1 MGNPFIPFP
10 RNENI
15 IIVGDTATE
24 ILGALRIFGRGL
36 IGGEVPSMELL
47 HPNEKHLECISC
59 FLNHP
64 EQILAPAVRKIRAD
78 FVLLEANG
86 KPGSDPS
93 AAQERL
99 VGMDIPVKVLD
110 VKGTPEEVLRR
121 AGAMFGEERQ
131 AERVIRERQERLDA
145 LSKVEV
151 PKGRT
156 AVILLAI
163 RSPIRHESYVFR
175 VAAHSELSQ
184 LLSEQW
190 NVINLFESSPELD
203 QIEGIQSLG
212 DIAELLMNDPDVI
225 ALTGDAAAGAAE
237 VRKAVKAHPE
247 LQSCRAL
254 EEGRMVGLP
263 YYCRPLEWKAPIIL
277 ESWADALA
285 F

>member
-24 ILGALRIFGRGL
+24 ILGALRIFGKGL

-64 EQILAPAVRKIRAD
+64 EQILAPAVRKIGAD

-86 KPGSDPS
+86 KPGFDPS

-131 AERVIRERQERLDA
+131 AERVIRERKERLDA

-156 AVILLAI
+156 AVLLLAI

-184 LLSEQW
+184 LLTEQGG
-190 NVINLFESSPELD
+190 VINLFESSPELD
-203 QIEGIQSLG
+203 QIEGIQPLG
-212 DIAELLMNDPDVI
+212 DIAELLMNDPDII

-237 VRKAVKAHPE
+237 VRKAVKSHPE
-247 LQSCRAL
+247 LKSCRAL
-254 EEGRMVGLP
+254 KEGRMVGLP

>member
-24 ILGALRIFGRGL
+24 ILGALRIFGKGL

-64 EQILAPAVRKIRAD
+64 EQILAPAVRKIGAD

-86 KPGSDPS
+86 KPGFDPS

-121 AGAMFGEERQ
+121 AGEMFGEERQ
-131 AERVIRERQERLDA
+131 AERVIRERKERLDA

-156 AVILLAI
+156 AVIILAI

-184 LLSEQW
+184 LLAEQW
-190 NVINLFESSPELD
+190 GVINLFESSPELD
-203 QIEGIQSLG
+203 QIEGIQPLG
-212 DIAELLMNDPDVI
+212 DISELLMKDPDVI
-225 ALTGDAAAGAAE
+225 AVAGDAAAGAAE
-237 VRKAVKAHPE
+237 IRKAVKAHPE

-254 EEGRMVGLP
+254 REGRMVGVP
-263 YYCRPLEWKAPIIL
+263 YYCRPLEWKAPMIL
-277 ESWADALA
+277 ESWADVLA

>member
-24 ILGALRIFGRGL
+24 ILGALRIFGKGL

-64 EQILAPAVRKIRAD
+64 EQILAPAVRKIGAD

-86 KPGSDPS
+86 KPGFDPS

-121 AGAMFGEERQ
+121 AGEMFGEERQ
-131 AERVIRERQERLDA
+131 AERVIRERKERLDA

-151 PKGRT
+151 PIGRT

-163 RSPIRHESYVFR
+163 RSPIRYESYVFR

-184 LLSEQW
+184 LLAEQ
-190 NVINLFESSPELD
+190 
-203 QIEGIQSLG
+203 
-212 DIAELLMNDPDVI
+212 
-225 ALTGDAAAGAAE
+225 
-237 VRKAVKAHPE
+237 
-247 LQSCRAL
+247 
-254 EEGRMVGLP
+254 
-263 YYCRPLEWKAPIIL
+263 
-277 ESWADALA
+277 
-285 F
+285 